1 MKSAYE
7 LAMERL
13 NKSTPSRPLSDA
25 QKAEIADLESL
36 YKSRVAQL
44 ELSLKDEVA
53 AAEASGDP
61 ALADEFRERF
71 RSEKARLESERDA
84 KKERV
89 RDQR

>member
-13 NKSTPSRPLSDA
+13 QKQAPTKSLTTA

-36 YKSRVAQL
+36 YKSRIAQL
-44 ELSLKDEVA
+44 EISIGDEIQAAQASEEYEKVDELKSRLVA
-53 AAEASGDP
+53 Q
-61 ALADEFRERF
+61 R
-71 RSEKARLESERDA
+71 ARLEEEREE

-89 RDQR
+89 RRG

>member
-13 NKSTPSRPLSDA
+13 AKSQPAKTLTEA

-36 YKSRVAQL
+36 YKSRIA
-44 ELSLKDEVA
+44 EREIRFREEIA
-53 AAEASGDP
+53 AAEAAGE
-61 ALADEFRERF
+61 L
-71 RSEKARLESERDA
+71 EKAETGRQQLAAEKAKLEEEKEY

-89 RDQR
+89 RNGG